1 MPVANPRR
9 NVNEESVRIQEFT
22 GGFRPRE
29 MMGDYEPDANADAD
43 GLAHHSRESGE
54 SAMREQLDPKKRREK
69 ALKEMEGELPHISIK
84 PEKIA
89 DTLAS
94 SPQKKDEGMLAE
106 ARTGVDM
113 GLPGGLSAST
123 GAQISPVM
131 REGPGLLFGRSEDIV
146 ESVWGRIIKITPE
159 EAKNFRHDE
168 QSEELQGVGEN
179 QFAQGVP
186 FYHATGA
193 KIVPDPNDPNM
204 GTIRGGK
211 IGTALGFDDLPDN
224 IEEMREYMELLP
236 AEAESIQEFFRNQGE
251 FAPDDVRVFLP
262 TPPQFEMEDERRG
275 EATGLPRLMEQV
287 WQEKNASADP
297 PLTSDIIKAKRK
309 KKGRK
314 YEEDE
319 ESEEDERKSKRRK
332 KRKRKREMK
341 RGKKE
346 ASRDIKGKTA
356 RRAASAEQN
365 LDRGTKRQA
374 FGERRMFSGNPRA
387 SSIPLRLRD
396 PIAYQRK
403 LANEKMRRQQ
413 GALPRDITVHRD
425 TSGLQGK
432 IQTIGM
438 NPSGTKMRASAPK
451 GTSMK
456 PFKPSK
462 GAMASGSLMH
472 DPLGS
477 EPLAKSRTK
486 TLTRLEIADLKR
498 QLDKLVK
505 IIEGIKKSPPVFDE
519 NAKRGGQASPERASS
534 TADKHL
540 ERDEDKPA
548 YRFEDTSIPLVT
560 GVVGKR

>member
-54 SAMREQLDPKKRREK
+54 SDMRDQLDAKKRRQK

-94 SPQKKDEGMLAE
+94 SPQSKDESMLAE
-106 ARTGVDM
+106 SRTGVDM

-131 REGPGLLFGRSEDIV
+131 REGPGLLFGRSAEIV

-159 EAKNFRHDE
+159 EAKEFAHDQ
-168 QSEELQGVGEN
+168 QSAELQGVAEE
-179 QFAQGVP
+179 QFGQGIP
-186 FYHATGA
+186 FASATAA
-193 KIVPDPNDPNM
+193 KIVPDEDNPNM
-204 GTIRGGK
+204 GRMRGGK
-211 IGTALGFDDLPDN
+211 IGAGIEFDDLPDN
-224 IEEMREYMELLP
+224 IEDMRAFVEQLPEEARSLMEM
-236 AEAESIQEFFRNQGE
+236 FRQQGE
-251 FAPDDVRVFLP
+251 FAPDDVRMFLP

-319 ESEEDERKSKRRK
+319 ESEEDERKSKSSK
-332 KRKRKREMK
+332 KRKRKRKMK
-341 RGKKE
+341 QGKKE

-403 LANEKMRRQQ
+403 LANEKMRREQ

-438 NPSGTKMRASAPK
+438 KPTGTKMGASAPK
-451 GTSMK
+451 GTSMNQ
-456 PFKPSK
+456 FKPSK
-462 GAMASGSLMH
+462 GAKATGSLMH
-472 DPLGS
+472 DPLAA
-477 EPLAKSRTK
+477 EPLMKAKG
-486 TLTRLEIADLKR
+486 LTRLEISDLKR

-505 IIEGIKKSPPVFDE
+505 LIEGIKKSPPVFEE
-519 NAKRGGQASPERASS
+519 NAKRGAQASPARASS
-534 TADKHL
+534 TADHHL
-540 ERDEDKPA
+540 EREEDKPA

>member
-9 NVNEESVRIQEFT
+9 NVNEESIRTQEFT
-22 GGFRPRE
+22 YGHNPRE
-29 MMGDYEPDANADAD
+29 MMGDYDANANDDAD
-43 GLAHHSRESGE
+43 GLSHHSRESGE
-54 SAMREQLDPKKRREK
+54 SAMRDQLDPKKRREK

-94 SPQKKDEGMLAE
+94 TPQKKDEGMLAE

-159 EAKNFRHDE
+159 EAKEFAHDE
-168 QSEELQGVGEN
+168 QSAELQGVAEE
-179 QFAQGVP
+179 QFGRGIP
-186 FYHATGA
+186 FASATAA
-193 KIVPDPNDPNM
+193 KIVPNPNEPNEGVM
-204 GTIRGGK
+204 RGGK
-211 IGTALGFDDLPDN
+211 IGAGIEFDDLPDN
-224 IEEMREYMELLP
+224 IDEMRAFVEQLPEEARSLMEM
-236 AEAESIQEFFRNQGE
+236 FRQQGE
-251 FAPDDVRVFLP
+251 FAPDDVRMFLP

-319 ESEEDERKSKRRK
+319 ESEEDERKSKRSK
-332 KRKRKREMK
+332 KRKRKRKMK
-341 RGKKE
+341 QGKKE

-403 LANEKMRRQQ
+403 LANEKMRREQ

-438 NPSGTKMRASAPK
+438 NPSGTKMGVSAPK
-451 GTSMK
+451 GTSMNQ
-456 PFKPSK
+456 FKPSK
-462 GAMASGSLMH
+462 GAKATGSLMH
-472 DPLGS
+472 DPLAA
-477 EPLAKSRTK
+477 EPLMKAKG
-486 TLTRLEIADLKR
+486 LTRLEISDLKR

-505 IIEGIKKSPPVFDE
+505 IIEGLKKSPPVFDE

-540 ERDEDKPA
+540 EREEDKPA

>member
-54 SAMREQLDPKKRREK
+54 SAMRDQLNPKKRREK

-94 SPQKKDEGMLAE
+94 SPQSKDESMLAE
-106 ARTGVDM
+106 SRTGVDM

-159 EAKNFRHDE
+159 EAKEFAHDE
-168 QSEELQGVGEN
+168 QSAELQGAAEE
-179 QFAQGVP
+179 QFGRGIP
-186 FYHATGA
+186 FASASAA
-193 KIVPDPNDPNM
+193 KIVPNPNEPNEGVM
-204 GTIRGGK
+204 RGGK
-211 IGTALGFDDLPDN
+211 IGAGIEFDDLPDN
-224 IEEMREYMELLP
+224 IDEMRAFVEQLPEEARSLMEM
-236 AEAESIQEFFRNQGE
+236 FRQQGE
-251 FAPDDVRVFLP
+251 FAPDDVRMFLP

-319 ESEEDERKSKRRK
+319 ESEEDERKSKRSK
-332 KRKRKREMK
+332 KRKRKRKMK
-341 RGKKE
+341 QGKKE

-403 LANEKMRRQQ
+403 LANEKMRREQ

-438 NPSGTKMRASAPK
+438 NPSGTKMGASAPK
-451 GTSMK
+451 GTSMNQ
-456 PFKPSK
+456 FKPSK
-462 GAMASGSLMH
+462 GAKATGSLMH
-472 DPLGS
+472 DPLAA
-477 EPLAKSRTK
+477 EPLMKAKG
-486 TLTRLEIADLKR
+486 LTRLEISDLKR

-505 IIEGIKKSPPVFDE
+505 LIEGIKKSPPVFEE
-519 NAKRGGQASPERASS
+519 NAKRGAQASPARASS
-534 TADKHL
+534 TADHHL
-540 ERDEDKPA
+540 EREEDKPA

>member
-9 NVNEESVRIQEFT
+9 NVNEESVRVQEFT
-22 GGFRPRE
+22 GGHHPRE
-29 MMGDYEPDANADAD
+29 MMGDYTADANEDSD
-43 GLAHHSRESGE
+43 GLSHHSRESGE
-54 SAMREQLDPKKRREK
+54 SDMRDQLDAKKRRQK

-94 SPQKKDEGMLAE
+94 SPQSKDESMLAE
-106 ARTGVDM
+106 SRTGVDM

-131 REGPGLLFGRSEDIV
+131 REGPGLLFGRSADIV

-159 EAKNFRHDE
+159 EAKEFAHDE
-168 QSEELQGVGEN
+168 QSAELQGVAEE
-179 QFAQGVP
+179 QFGRGIP
-186 FYHATGA
+186 FASASAA
-193 KIVPDPNDPNM
+193 KIAPNPNEPNEGVM
-204 GTIRGGK
+204 RGGK
-211 IGTALGFDDLPDN
+211 IGAGIEFDDLPNN
-224 IEEMREYMELLP
+224 IDEMRAFVEQLPEEARSLMEM
-236 AEAESIQEFFRNQGE
+236 FRQQGE
-251 FAPDDVRVFLP
+251 FAPDDVRMFLP

-297 PLTSDIIKAKRK
+297 LLTSDIIKAKRK

-319 ESEEDERKSKRRK
+319 ESEEDERKSKRSR
-332 KRKRKREMK
+332 KRKRKRKMRE
-341 RGKKE
+341 GKKE

-403 LANEKMRRQQ
+403 LANEKMRREQ

-438 NPSGTKMRASAPK
+438 KPTGTKMGASAPK
-451 GTSMK
+451 GTSMNQ
-456 PFKPSK
+456 FKPSK
-462 GAMASGSLMH
+462 GAKATGSLMH
-472 DPLGS
+472 DPLAA
-477 EPLAKSRTK
+477 EPLMKAKG
-486 TLTRLEIADLKR
+486 LTRLEISDLKR
-498 QLDKLVK
+498 QLDRLVK
-505 IIEGIKKSPPVFDE
+505 LIEGIKKSPPVFEE
-519 NAKRGGQASPERASS
+519 NAKRGAQASPARASS
-534 TADKHL
+534 TADHHL
-540 ERDEDKPA
+540 EREEDKPA